1 MHVFPPDLRLRRAT
15 ADDIPAVTEL
25 IRRSEEYD
33 DGEPMVTIEDVISGW
48 QQPGFDTDLDVL
60 LVYEGEDLIAF
71 AEVPGWR
78 AEATVSPAARGRGIG
93 SALLHWMEDRA
104 IERAESSGEVRI
116 GQTVKSSN
124 ERAIALFVSH
134 GYTVGH
140 TSWVLELSA
149 DRAIGAGVLEG
160 EQIRPF
166 EWNEEHDV
174 YLVIEDAFNEWPNRV
189 PTTFASWRARVTERP
204 GFDPSLLFVAVG
216 DHAVVGAAFCII
228 YPEEG
233 WVEQMAV
240 KASHRN
246 RGIAKALLRTAFT
259 ELRARGL
266 SSVGLSTDSRTGALD
281 LYLNVG
287 MVQKAT
293 YVHYSKALRPHT

>member
-1 MHVFPPDLRLRRAT
+1 MYAFPPHLSFRRAT

-25 IRRSEEYD
+25 VRRSEEYD

-48 QQPGFDTDLDVL
+48 QQPGFDIDLDVL
-60 LVYEGEDLIAF
+60 LVYEDSDLIAF

-78 AEATVSPAARGRGIG
+78 AEAKVSPEARGRGIG

-104 IERAESSGEVRI
+104 IERAGNSGEVRI

-124 ERAIALFVSH
+124 EGAIALFVSH

-140 TSWVLELSA
+140 TSWVLELPA
-149 DRAIGAGVLEG
+149 DRAIDAGVPEG
-160 EQIRPF
+160 VQVRPF
-166 EWNEEHDV
+166 DGNEEQDV
-174 YLVIEDAFNEWPNRV
+174 YRVIEDAFNEWPNRA
-189 PTTFASWRARVTERP
+189 PTTLASWRARVTERP
-204 GFDPSLLFVAVG
+204 GFDPNLLFVAVE
-216 DHAVVGAAFCII
+216 DHAVVGAAFCIT
-228 YPEEG
+228 YPGEG
-233 WVEQMAV
+233 WVQQMAV

-246 RGIAKALLRTAFT
+246 RGIAKALLRTASS

-293 YVHYSKALRPHT
+293 YVHYSKVLRPHA